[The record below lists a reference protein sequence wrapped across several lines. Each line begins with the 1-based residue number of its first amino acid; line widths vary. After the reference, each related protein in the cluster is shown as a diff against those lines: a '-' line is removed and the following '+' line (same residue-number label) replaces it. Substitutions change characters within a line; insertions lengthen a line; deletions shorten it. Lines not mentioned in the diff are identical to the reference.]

1 MTPQSEPESRMSE
14 LGRLTNVFFEP
25 SRAFA
30 DIAERPRPWAPLA
43 VSVVMALVFMIAF
56 SQRVGWERFAHQT
69 MESAP
74 QMQNMPPEQRERAVA
89 MQLKIMPVM
98 GYVGAVLGSPVTA
111 LVVAGVLL
119 LMFKVFMG
127 AGITFKQMFGITAY
141 SFLPG
146 VVGGIAAMVVM
157 FLKDPD
163 EFNLQNPTAFNLGAF
178 FNPEST
184 AKWKIAWEPRSISS
198 PSGSFCCWPWV
209 WRRPCAACLSAR
221 RSRACS
227 RRGCLGAAEDR
238 LHRAA
243 GVTAVFDAEALHPG
257 GNGKRLLCFSLRLCV

>member
-1 MTPQSEPESRMSE
+1 MTPQPESESRMSE

-25 SRAFA
+25 RRAFA
-30 DIAERPRPWAPLA
+30 DIAARPRPWVPLA
-43 VSVVMALVFMIAF
+43 LSVVMALVFMVAF

-69 MESAP
+69 LESTP
-74 QMQNMPPEQRERAVA
+74 QIQNMPPEQRERAVA

-98 GYVGAVLGSPVTA
+98 GYVGAVLGTPVTA
-111 LVVAGVLL
+111 LIVAGVLL

-146 VVGGIAAMVVM
+146 LVGGIAALVVM

-178 FNPEST
+178 FSPEST
-184 AKWKIAWEPRSISS
+184 AKWKIAMGTSIDL
-198 PSGSFCCWPWV
+198 FTIWII
-209 WRRPCAACLSAR
+209 L
-221 RSRACS
+221 
-227 RRGCLGAAEDR
+227 L
-238 LHRAA
+238 LAA
-243 GVTAVFDAEALHPG
+243 GVATAARRMSFGKALAGVLTPWVLWV
-257 GNGKRLLCFSLRLCV
+257 LLKTGFTALRG